1 MFKLHKVISARFH
14 ENNLF
19 SLLCAGFDAFGEV
32 LKPAGSQ
39 NQTQNPQTDKLLQ
52 KDLDSSLASL
62 AGNLNINPAAS
73 VKK

>member
-1 MFKLHKVISARFH
+1 M
-14 ENNLF
+14 
-19 SLLCAGFDAFGEV
+19 
-32 LKPAGSQ
+32 KPAGSQ
-39 NQTQNPQTDKLLQ
+39 GQTQNQQTDKLLQ

>member
-1 MFKLHKVISARFH
+1 ML
-14 ENNLF
+14 
-19 SLLCAGFDAFGEV
+19 AGFDAFGEV
-32 LKPAGSQ
+32 MKPAGSQ
-39 NQTQNPQTDKLLQ
+39 GQTQNLQTDKLLQ